1 MLEPSIFFS
10 LYLCRE
16 SSPLSFPG
24 NALITFTQLQI
35 HTWKLPST
43 TTVWSAR
50 HWAAPVEQSGGG
62 IGVLLK
68 RRLSFP
74 LAQIYPDGL
83 QAPTGLYLSEI
94 KYCWYSSDGSCSW
107 GGWLAAGTAES
118 IDMIGREGILHDEQM
133 LGNGINVKV
142 YSLKEC
148 VPMWPFC
155 YLTHFDW

>member
-1 MLEPSIFFS
+1 MQGEFTALFS
-10 LYLCRE
+10 RKR
-16 SSPLSFPG
+16 PDH
-24 NALITFTQLQI
+24 I
-35 HTWKLPST
+35 HTVTNSHLE
-43 TTVWSAR
+43 
-50 HWAAPVEQSGGG
+50 AAKYNHGLIRQTLSSSSGAVGGGG

-118 IDMIGREGILHDEQM
+118 IDMIGREGNLHNEQM